1 MQNTF
6 IYVKIYSFL
15 WIEYK
20 KPIIVKSIH
29 VFVDVCQC
37 LQLFLFSKAKQGH
50 VMYAPFLW
58 RQEKCRR
65 MVSWI
70 LQILFGKHN
79 VHWCN
84 ILVLCVLYKSKN
96 AQKPNWCVPY
106 KISMKAATRDLVN
119 NGHVVT
125 HIQECGDCLKI
136 NINSIEVVHVVS
148 V

>member
-1 MQNTF
+1 MN
-6 IYVKIYSFL
+6 
-15 WIEYK
+15 WIQKAYHCS
-20 KPIIVKSIH
+20 VDSCCCWRVSMFTT
-29 VFVDVCQC
+29 VF
-37 LQLFLFSKAKQGH
+37 FSKAKQGH

-58 RQEKCRR
+58 QHEKCRR

-136 NINSIEVVHVVS
+136 NINSIEVV
-148 V
+148 

>member
-20 KPIIVKSIH
+20 KPFIVKSIH

-50 VMYAPFLW
+50 IMYTLFLW
-58 RQEKCRR
+58 WQEKCRR

-84 ILVLCVLYKSKN
+84 ILVLCFLYKSKN

-136 NINSIEVVHVVS
+136 NINSIEVVQYTCD
-148 V
+148 